1 MAYAEQHKKR
11 ALAAANTK
19 SVDQINKT
27 AERDAARQQAV
38 DEAEQLAKYLRDSG
52 KHLDA
57 AALTII
63 RNQIKRATRTFHKYI
78 SPKMRSMVE
87 KHHQNAAD
95 NKLNF
100 VRQKRFTKRKTPVQK
115 KKTN

>member
-1 MAYAEQHKKR
+1 
-11 ALAAANTK
+11 
-19 SVDQINKT
+19 
-27 AERDAARQQAV
+27 
-38 DEAEQLAKYLRDSG
+38 
-52 KHLDA
+52 
-57 AALTII
+57 
-63 RNQIKRATRTFHKYI
+63 
-78 SPKMRSMVE
+78 MRSMVE